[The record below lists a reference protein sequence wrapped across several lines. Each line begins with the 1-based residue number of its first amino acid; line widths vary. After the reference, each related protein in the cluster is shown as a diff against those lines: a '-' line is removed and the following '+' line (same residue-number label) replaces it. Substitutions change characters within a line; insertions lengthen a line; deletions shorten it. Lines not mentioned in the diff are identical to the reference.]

1 MFWTLAPN
9 VLPIDITAFLQVLDR
24 MGCDGP
30 MAVEP
35 FSAELAAKPASE
47 WVRLAAQS
55 LDAVFAGAG
64 LVNRA

>member
-9 VLPIDITAFLQVLDR
+9 VLPIDITAFLQVLVR
-24 MGCDGP
+24 MGCDRP
-30 MAVEP
+30 MAAEP
-35 FSAELAAKPASE
+35 FSAEPAAKPAPE

-55 LDAVFAGAG
+55 LAAVFAGAG